1 MAEPRIISLIASA
14 TEIVAAV
21 GFEEQLVG
29 RSHECDYPPSVGRLP
44 ACSTSKVDVD
54 ASSREIDDQVRAI
67 VSEGL
72 SVYRVDPD
80 LLNRLAPTVILTQT
94 QCEVCAV
101 SLKDVEQAVC
111 ELVSSQPR
119 IVSLEPL
126 ALGDIWTD
134 IRSVAEAL
142 DDPTRGDHLVTQLT
156 ARLDTLRARTASRA
170 TRPSIACIEWIDPL
184 MHAGNWVPEIVDVA
198 GGTNLFGESGAHS
211 RDLNVADL
219 AAADPDVVA
228 IMPCGFDIARARREL
243 PPLTS
248 RPEWP
253 QLAAVRNGR
262 VFIADGNQYF
272 NRPGPRV
279 VESAEILAELLHP
292 EAVDLRH
299 RGTGWMRVGSRS
311 DAQLS
316 DGAVGAHESR
326 HESVFHDRV
335 ARD

>member
-1 MAEPRIISLIASA
+1 MAEHRIVSLIASA
-14 TEIVAAV
+14 TEIVAAL

-54 ASSREIDDQVRAI
+54 ASSRAIDDQVRAI

-111 ELVSSQPR
+111 DLVSSQPR
-119 IVSLEPL
+119 IVSLEPM
-126 ALGDIWTD
+126 
-134 IRSVAEAL
+134 AL
-142 DDPTRGDHLVTQLT
+142 DDIWIDIRTVADALGGPDRGNRLVAESTT
-156 ARLDTLRARTASRA
+156 RLDEIRRRTASRPV
-170 TRPSIACIEWIDPL
+170 RPSIACIEWIDPL
-184 MHAGNWVPEIVDVA
+184 MHAGHWVPELVDVA
-198 GGTNLFGESGAHS
+198 GGTNLFGASGTHS
-211 RDLNVADL
+211 GSLHVADL
-219 AAADPDVVA
+219 VAADPDVVA
-228 IMPCGFDIARARREL
+228 IMPCGFDIDRARREMS
-243 PPLTS
+243 PLTS

-292 EAVDLRH
+292 EAVDMGH
-299 RGTGWMRVGSRS
+299 RGTGWI
-311 DAQLS
+311 QL
-316 DGAVGAHESR
+316 R
-326 HESVFHDRV
+326 P
-335 ARD
+335 